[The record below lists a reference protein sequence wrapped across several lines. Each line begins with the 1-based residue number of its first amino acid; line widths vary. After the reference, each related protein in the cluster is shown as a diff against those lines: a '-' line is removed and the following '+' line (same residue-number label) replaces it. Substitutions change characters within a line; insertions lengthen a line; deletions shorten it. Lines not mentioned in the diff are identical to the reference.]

1 LFLVKKIEAV
11 IRPEKLEE
19 VKDALNRYGIHGMT
33 VTQVVGCGLQK
44 GRIGV
49 YRGHEYSINLLP
61 KVKIEIVVRD
71 SRVDGVVEVIT
82 GAARTGA
89 IGDGKIFILPV
100 EDAVRIRTGESGDE
114 AL

>member
-1 LFLVKKIEAV
+1 MKKIETV

-33 VTQVVGCGLQK
+33 VTQVLGCGLQK

-61 KVKIEIVVRD
+61 KVKIEIVVQD
-71 SRVDGVVEVIT
+71 MKIEEVVEVIT
-82 GAARTGA
+82 RAARTGA
-89 IGDGKIFILPV
+89 IGDGKIFIFPV
-100 EDAVRIRTGESGDE
+100 ENAIRIRTGESGDE

>member
-1 LFLVKKIEAV
+1 MKKVEAI

-19 VKDALNRYGIHGMT
+19 VKDALGKYGIKGMT

-61 KVKIEIVVRD
+61 KLKIEIVLLD
-71 SRVDGVVEVIT
+71 HQVEDVADIICKYS
-82 GAARTGA
+82 RTGEV
-89 IGDGKIFILPV
+89 GDGKIFVFPI
-100 EDAVRIRTGESGDE
+100 DNAVRIRTGESGND
-114 AL
+114 AI

>member
-1 LFLVKKIEAV
+1 VKKVEAI

-19 VKDALNRYGIHGMT
+19 VKDELGKYGIHGMT

-61 KVKIEIVVRD
+61 KLKLEIVLMDHQVED
-71 SRVDGVVEVIT
+71 VADIISRT
-82 GAARTGA
+82 ARTGA
-89 IGDGKIFILPV
+89 VGDGKIFVFPV
-100 EDAVRIRTGESGDE
+100 ENAVRIRTGESGND
-114 AL
+114 AI